1 MKINYIFKK
10 LNSFF
15 RYGYINAAGR
25 NYSGH
30 ICVRHKAGFFKIK
43 KNLFIDWYKRI
54 NLFGYIMQIRKIVW
68 FSGFIGLIIYQ
79 NGLSTN
85 LLIADKVQVG
95 MKIYN
100 GDKFLNKNLINGYSI
115 CLKYIPLFTKINNIE
130 LKTYLGSSL
139 LRAAGTSTTITMK
152 TNNTISIKLKSGWNL
167 TLNNQNLC
175 TIGNMSNPGHKFMRL
190 EKAGINRALGVRPTV
205 RGVAQNPCDHP
216 HGGGEGKKSPP
227 AAQRSIWG
235 WLTKGT
241 LTTRKK
247 FKLLIRKKLKD

>member
-1 MKINYIFKK
+1 MKISYLFKK
-10 LNSFF
+10 INCLF
-15 RYGYINAAGR
+15 RYGYITSAGR

-68 FSGFIGLIIYQ
+68 FTGFIGLIIYQ

-85 LLIADKVQVG
+85 LLIGDKVTVG

-100 GDKFLNKNLINGYSI
+100 GDKLIVKNLINGYSM
-115 CLKYIPLFTKINNIE
+115 CLKHASLFTKINNLE
-130 LKTYLGSSL
+130 LNPYFGSRL
-139 LRAAGTSTTITMK
+139 VRAAGTHTTVTMK
-152 TNNTISIKLKSGWNL
+152 TKQTSSIKLKSGWNL
-167 TLNNQNLC
+167 TLNNNNMC
-175 TIGNMSNPGHKFMRL
+175 TIGNMSNPGHKFKRL
-190 EKAGINRALGVRPTV
+190 RKAGTNRALGIRPTV

-247 FKLLIRKKLKD
+247 FKLLKRKKLKD